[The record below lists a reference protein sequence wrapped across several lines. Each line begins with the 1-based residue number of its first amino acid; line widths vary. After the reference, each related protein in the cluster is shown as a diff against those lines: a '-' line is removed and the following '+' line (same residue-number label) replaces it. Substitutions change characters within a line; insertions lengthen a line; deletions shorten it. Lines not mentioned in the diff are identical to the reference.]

1 MKNKIIV
8 SIFVLLLLGLTG
20 TATAETEIRPTVV
33 VDYTIDPAVLM
44 SGDTG
49 TITMDIENMA
59 TGTVYVTEDDETF
72 DMNAYIASI
81 TLAGNS
87 NIDVISKGYTD
98 IGLLGPKDTIKLT
111 FNVRAK
117 DNATNGIHFLNMEVV
132 GGSDMYDLN
141 YNIPVKI
148 DNRDLKLIMA
158 TMPSTVMN
166 EIST

>member
-1 MKNKIIV
+1 VREVKNKIIV

-98 IGLLGPKDTIKLT
+98 IGLLGPKD
-111 FNVRAK
+111 
-117 DNATNGIHFLNMEVV
+117 
-132 GGSDMYDLN
+132 
-141 YNIPVKI
+141 
-148 DNRDLKLIMA
+148 
-158 TMPSTVMN
+158 PSN
-166 EIST
+166 